1 MRRHVRRTDR
11 PRNPRFARIV
21 GAAVVA
27 VALWLAGLLWFAIT
41 LPVAAVDPERQA
53 DAIVVLTGGS
63 GRLEQGIE
71 LLSHHQGQQLFVSG
85 VSPGVGIDELS
96 RTLNG
101 FPQDLSSRIVLGH
114 DAADT
119 RGNATETAQWM
130 RQQGFRSLRLVTA
143 TYHMPRSL
151 LEFRSAMPDIEI
163 MPHPV
168 LSENFKHRD
177 WWRWTGS
184 ATLLITEYTKY
195 LFALARGAFSAVP
208 Q

>member
-1 MRRHVRRTDR
+1 MRRRVRRTDQQ
-11 PRNPRFARIV
+11 RNLRFARIV
-21 GAAVVA
+21 GAAAVA
-27 VALWLAGLLWFAIT
+27 IALWLAGLLWFALT

-53 DAIVVLTGGS
+53 DAIIVLTGGS
-63 GRLEQGIE
+63 GRLEQGLE
-71 LLSHHQGQQLFVSG
+71 LLSHRRGRQLFVSG
-85 VSPGVGIDELS
+85 VSPSVGIDELS
-96 RTLNG
+96 RTLNS

-114 DAADT
+114 EAADT
-119 RGNATETAQWM
+119 QGNATETAQWM
-130 RQQGFRSLRLVTA
+130 REQGFRSLRLVTA

-151 LEFRSAMPDIEI
+151 LEFRRAMPEIEI

-184 ATLLITEYTKY
+184 ATLVITEYTKY
-195 LFALARGAFSAVP
+195 LFALARGALFAVP